1 MSGTLP
7 RSFYGSAD
15 GPGISTVY
23 LAGAIPD
30 GSGVPL
36 GVQAGGYA
44 QPVSASFT
52 RPADTTAY
60 AVGDLVA
67 NSATPASVVLS
78 FQAARMLGGNGRI
91 TGARAFKSGPS
102 LTNAQLRLHLFRL
115 RPVPTVGDNGVFN
128 NGTALACNMALS
140 SLGYF
145 DFTFDRAFSD
155 GAHALAVPN
164 VGPQRI
170 FGAPADSMNIFG
182 LVEARAAYVPLSTET
197 FTFILEVDRD

>member
-15 GPGISTVY
+15 GPGIQTVY
-23 LAGAIPD
+23 LAGSAPD
-30 GSGVPL
+30 GSGA
-36 GVQAGGYA
+36 GAAVQAGGYA
-44 QPVSASFT
+44 QPVAGSFT

-60 AVGDLVA
+60 AVGDLIA
-67 NSATPASVVLS
+67 NSTAAASVALT

-91 TGARAFKSGPS
+91 TGARAFKSNPS
-102 LTNAQLRLHLFRL
+102 LTAAQMRLHLFRL
-115 RPVPTVGDNGVFN
+115 KPVPTVGDNGVFN
-128 NGTALACNMALS
+128 SGTALACNMALA

-155 GAHALAVPN
+155 GAHALAPPN
-164 VGPQRI
+164 VGAQRI
-170 FGAPADSMNIFG
+170 FGTPTTSMDIFG
-182 LVEARAAYVPLSTET
+182 LVEARAAYTPLSAET